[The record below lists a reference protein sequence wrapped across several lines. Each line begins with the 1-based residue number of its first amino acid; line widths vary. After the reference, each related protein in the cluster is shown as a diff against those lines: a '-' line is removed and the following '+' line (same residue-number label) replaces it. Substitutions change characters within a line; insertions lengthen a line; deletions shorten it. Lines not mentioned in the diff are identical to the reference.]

1 MRMKSITQNRSCSLV
16 VFLILLFLPLPAC
29 SSEKREC
36 QLLEKMLKERVTA
49 VNAFYEKMGK
59 EMGRPLMKL
68 SIVAPVKVSLNLKD
82 NSAITDTEMKLD
94 MNNRNQPAPNGPVRI
109 TWRRYQD
116 GDWQIEFVVPQE
128 IGTALLMDKAM
139 ETVMKQ

>member
-1 MRMKSITQNRSCSLV
+1 MS
-16 VFLILLFLPLPAC
+16 C
-29 SSEKREC
+29 SSEKRES
-36 QLLEKMLKERVTA
+36 QLLEKMLKERVSA

-68 SIVAPVKVSLNLKD
+68 SIVAPVKVSMNLKD

-128 IGTALLMDKAM
+128 IGTALLMDKAFEPM
-139 ETVMKQ
+139 MRQLKQ

>member
-1 MRMKSITQNRSCSLV
+1 MLRLLIT
-16 VFLILLFLPLPAC
+16 LICLMLFLPAC
-29 SSEKREC
+29 SSEKRES
-36 QLLEKMLKERVTA
+36 QLLEKMLKERVVSA
-49 VNAFYEKMGK
+49 NAFYEKMGK

-68 SIVAPVKVSLNLKD
+68 SITGPVKVSLNLKD

-94 MNNRNQPAPNGPVRI
+94 MNNRSQPAPNGPVRI

-128 IGTALLMDKAM
+128 IGTALLMDKAFEPM
-139 ETVMKQ
+139 MRQNKQ